1 MKWKKNVL
9 INLQLSR
16 AVKLIKVEI
25 EMLTFALQN
34 SDAILK
40 YEKMDKP
47 SVKQVDTLWT
57 GTIIEFVELFYGT
70 LELAKFNKGE
80 IRTKELIDS
89 LCVKFGFEVK
99 DCYGAY
105 LDMRKR
111 TGKSRTLFLDR
122 MSKALN
128 ERMKRDDEREHSRTK
143 GK

>member
-1 MKWKKNVL
+1 ML
-9 INLQLSR
+9 I
-16 AVKLIKVEI
+16 
-25 EMLTFALQN
+25 FALQN

-70 LELAKFNKGE
+70 LELAKFNKGD

-128 ERMKRDDEREHSRTK
+128 ERMERDDEREYSRTK

>member
-1 MKWKKNVL
+1 
-9 INLQLSR
+9 
-16 AVKLIKVEI
+16 
-25 EMLTFALQN
+25 MLTFAIQN
-34 SDAILK
+34 SDTILK
-40 YEKMDKP
+40 YEKTEKP
-47 SVKQVDTLWT
+47 SIEHTDTLWT

-70 LELAKFNKGE
+70 LELAKFNKGD

-122 MSKALN
+122 MAKALN
-128 ERMKRDDEREHSRTK
+128 ERMERDDEREYNRIK
-143 GK
+143 GQ